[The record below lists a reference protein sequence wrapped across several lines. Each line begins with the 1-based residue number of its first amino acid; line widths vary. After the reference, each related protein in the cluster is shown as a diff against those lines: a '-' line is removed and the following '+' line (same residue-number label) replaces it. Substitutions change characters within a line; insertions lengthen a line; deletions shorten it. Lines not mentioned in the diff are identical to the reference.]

1 MRFFAICSIDLLLK
15 ANTKLDKRKRADE
28 ERKKQKLSLHS
39 RIASK
44 IPELDSAG
52 GLDAWDAR
60 CSLGSAMPSANE
72 DRVVDLGFV

>member
-1 MRFFAICSIDLLLK
+1 MRFFAICTIDLLLK

-52 GLDAWDAR
+52 GLDA
-60 CSLGSAMPSANE
+60 
-72 DRVVDLGFV
+72 